1 MLMVE
6 GCTAAVGAALS
17 ALSALSSGNEE
28 EDNFTAVSA
37 LSKATWRGSTVSF
50 KTFVPWRGKKR
61 EKKKKDGGA
70 NKQTTVVSMLAK
82 TKKVQKYNTTEEKR
96 KKRKKRKIL
105 KRTRRAKVRTRLCV
119 VVSKRVANNAAGVDH
134 VSKRHLDERGG
145 GKEMM

>member
-1 MLMVE
+1 MVE

-61 EKKKKDGGA
+61 KKKKKDGGA
-70 NKQTTVVSMLAK
+70 NKQMTVVSMLAK
-82 TKKVQKYNTTEEKR
+82 TKKVQHYRREKKEEKEE
-96 KKRKKRKIL
+96 KKDSKTYTSCQSSYTSVCR
-105 KRTRRAKVRTRLCV
+105 CV
-119 VVSKRVANNAAGVDH
+119 EACSQQCCW
-134 VSKRHLDERGG
+134 S
-145 GKEMM
+145 